1 MASPSN
7 RTTTHYPTVHYVF
20 DDDDP
25 DILAEALA
33 QQHRAHMGGSYHSPS
48 ECAILV
54 DVVPSPSKQAGFEVA
69 CTSSLSPDWAV
80 VDTRISRMEVA
91 AGTLHGGHS
100 AGSLVLEI
108 EGVSNGGAHSL
119 QEQHDQEQNLDDI
132 LGQFGKNMDMMQR
145 VMVGFEKRRLALQG
159 IADDAHPTAEDETEM
174 PEKET
179 QRREVRPKEED
190 HDTTLD
196 EEKEA
201 IGETVEHEA
210 GSVPQPT
217 VTEQGMSA
225 RT

>member
-1 MASPSN
+1 
-7 RTTTHYPTVHYVF
+7 
-20 DDDDP
+20 
-25 DILAEALA
+25 
-33 QQHRAHMGGSYHSPS
+33 
-48 ECAILV
+48 
-54 DVVPSPSKQAGFEVA
+54 
-69 CTSSLSPDWAV
+69 
-80 VDTRISRMEVA
+80 MEVA